1 MTTTDLVVPVQVNAL
16 VVNRLTRTAETFNRW
31 TPNFTAMTDEGAGAE
46 PPPGVGTETM
56 GPESEGVYVHWQ
68 LPEVLTDGYVD
79 QDTGETTFP
88 LVPDRWLVVR
98 YATAPGAAEPSV
110 AGWIVHSD
118 YLESRPVEDADG
130 NPVYGTNPH
139 PDPESRPGEPLRLT
153 FLGRR
158 HDLAD
163 GPWSEPPAQPPHL
176 TAVGPGLP
184 GFAAYQPYNKD
195 VFSLH
200 DTLQDLRGEL
210 DNYPPDATLSY
221 LVVGWYG
228 SDAEFLRAAADIPGL
243 LPPEADGIADLL
255 DALGW
260 AAPEG
265 TEADLSRTFYHGT
278 ALGLCW
284 EREGATPPSDKP
296 DNIELSEMLTLGSS
310 TAEALGRLAAR
321 QSRSARTGDL
331 VRSLFHGTLETL
343 DAADG
348 EEDLDAITHHSWF
361 SGSSGGH
368 LWRISARPVDGDAQ
382 APPPPA
388 APGWLADLN
397 RIQQQYD
404 DLAPTL
410 LRARERLWNI
420 WWLRHKPVPP
430 FTPGRPDGFDARAD
444 AELDPH
450 RAGSLAARVD
460 ELLGKREALIGELP
474 TGSTPEELQAAADAY
489 AAALGLAP
497 EYVLERTARESYY
510 RPADP
515 VVLIRNTGATQPL
528 TRDTPLPC
536 RVPGALLTR
545 IKADGQWID
554 RPTAP
559 PTPDLTHL
567 PAACTALL
575 AEFALLDQVARSG
588 HLPDAL
594 ADPDATAGPVPE
606 YTGVW
611 RQPWL
616 PMHMEFE
623 LRYCPTPYRSGEDTH
638 WTFNGHRYEWSG
650 SGAQPGGGEGDLRW
664 LTFKNRAF
672 LTPTAP
678 YVLAHQIDRYLD
690 TYSDAPAEGLLALKE
705 ELGDPALL
713 SQRLDGFHDWLL
725 QQDGAARTTVHVPAE
740 AARLV
745 GDVQRV
751 PDPGPVEPPTGHPG
765 GAYQPVR
772 AGQFFFQDLRIVDR
786 FGRSF
791 DIVNNRNMESVSLTL
806 ADSVTPDA
814 VLDDDLIG
822 RARFVQL
829 GPRLLQGAR
838 LRLETVRATDG
849 AALSPMARAG
859 TPENP
864 LAGWVLLNHLDQTLI
879 VHAPDG
885 QALGELR
892 IVRNSAGEDD
902 TVWLP
907 LPGSPHPDPETDSF
921 AAALP
926 HLAGFL
932 LPLLAKPSSAFAA
945 LLETIDTALDTITDP
960 AAQDDGSPLRLLG
973 RPLALVR
980 ADLGIELE
988 GPLVG
993 SPSWDSVL
1001 EDTAEEYDTYSWA
1014 VRLGSE
1020 RLLGDGL
1027 VGYFSGATGPDQDT
1041 SYEVFHAILPQGGD
1055 GYVEP
1060 IGEGHGLA
1068 LPARTPDEP
1077 VTHHLTLM
1085 MDPYAPVHATTDILP
1100 VTRVGLPDDLV
1111 SDALRRIRA
1120 TFRLGP
1126 LLAPERTDGAE
1137 LFDGSEEPPAHG
1149 VVLPRPAS
1157 WHGAW
1162 SWAEPR
1168 GAETEWAEL
1177 PVLPADASAHPG
1189 DPGPQAR
1196 YGYLVLDATETS

>member
-1 MTTTDLVVPVQVNAL
+1 MSSTDLVVPVRVHAL

-68 LPEVLTDGYVD
+68 LPEALTDGHVD
-79 QDTGETTFP
+79 QATGETAFP
-88 LVPDRWLVVR
+88 YAPDRWLVVR
-98 YATAPGAAEPSV
+98 YAAAPGAAAPAV
-110 AGWIVHSD
+110 TGWIVHSD

-130 NPVYGTNPH
+130 NPVYGTNPY
-139 PDPESRPGEPLRLT
+139 PDPESRPGEPLRMT
-153 FLGRR
+153 YLGRR
-158 HDLAD
+158 HALSD
-163 GPWSEPPAQPPHL
+163 GPWTEPPAQPPHL
-176 TAVGPGLP
+176 TAAGPGLP

-200 DTLQDLRGEL
+200 DTLQDLKGEL
-210 DNYPPDATLSY
+210 DNYPPDATLGY

-228 SDAEFLRAAADIPGL
+228 NNPEFLGAAADIPGL
-243 LPPEADGIADLL
+243 LPPEADGVADLL
-255 DALGW
+255 AALGW

-265 TEADLSRTFYHGT
+265 TGDGLQTTLYHGT
-278 ALGLCW
+278 VLGVSW
-284 EREGATPPSDKP
+284 QREGATPPSDKP
-296 DNIELSEMLTLGSS
+296 DNVELSEMLTLGSS

-321 QSRSARTGDL
+321 QTRSPRTGDL

-343 DAADG
+343 DTADG
-348 EEDLDAITHHSWF
+348 EADLDTITHHSWF

-368 LWRISARPVDGDAQ
+368 LWRISPRPVDGDARAPQ
-382 APPPPA
+382 PPPEPD
-388 APGWLADLN
+388 WLAALN
-397 RIQQQYD
+397 HTQQQYD
-404 DLAPTL
+404 GLTPTL

-420 WWLRHKPVPP
+420 WWLLNKPVPP
-430 FTPGRPDGFDARAD
+430 FTPGRPDGFDSRAE
-444 AELDPH
+444 AELDPD
-450 RAGSLAARVD
+450 RAGSLAARVRA
-460 ELLGKREALIGELP
+460 LLAEQDALADELP

-489 AAALGLAP
+489 ATARGLAP

-515 VVLIRNTGATQPL
+515 VVLIRNTGAGQPL

-536 RVPGALLTR
+536 RVPEALLTR
-545 IKADGQWID
+545 IRAGGQWID

-559 PTPDLTHL
+559 PTPGLDGL
-567 PAACTALL
+567 PPACAALL
-575 AEFALLDQVARSG
+575 AEFALLDRVARSG
-588 HLPDAL
+588 HLPAAL
-594 ADPDATAGPVPE
+594 ADPDSTVGPVPE
-606 YTGVW
+606 YTALW

-623 LRYCPTPYRSGEDTH
+623 LRYCPTPYQTGEATH
-638 WTFNGHRYEWSG
+638 WSFNGQRYEWSG
-650 SGAQPGGGEGDLRW
+650 DGAQPGTGEGDLRW

-678 YVLAHQIDRYLD
+678 YVLAHQIDRYLE
-690 TYSDAPAEGLLALKE
+690 TSSDAPAEGLLALKE
-705 ELGDPALL
+705 ELGDPDLL

-725 QQDGAARTTVHVPAE
+725 QQDGAARSTVHVPAD

-745 GDVQRV
+745 GDVRRV
-751 PDPGPVEPPTGHPG
+751 PDPGPVEPPPGDPG
-765 GAYQPVR
+765 GPYQPVR

-791 DIVNNRNMESVSLTL
+791 DIVNNRNYEGVSLTL
-806 ADSVTPDA
+806 GDSVTPDA

-838 LRLETVRATDG
+838 LRLETVRAADG
-849 AALSPMARAG
+849 SRLSPMVRAD
-859 TPENP
+859 TAENP
-864 LAGWVLLNHLDQTLI
+864 LAGWLLLNHLDRTLI
-879 VHAPDG
+879 VHGPDG

-892 IVRNSAGEDD
+892 IVRNTAGEDD

-907 LPGSPHPDPETDSF
+907 LPGSPHPDPQADSF

-932 LPLLAKPSSAFAA
+932 RPLLDKPAAAFAG
-945 LLETIDTALDTITDP
+945 LLDTIDSTLDTITDP
-960 AAQDDGSPLRLLG
+960 AAQDDGTPVRLLG

-988 GPLVG
+988 GPLLG
-993 SPSWDSVL
+993 SPGWDTVL
-1001 EDTAEEYDTYSWA
+1001 EEPEEEYDTYRWA

-1020 RLLGDGL
+1020 RRLGDGL
-1027 VGYFSGATGPDQDT
+1027 VGYFSGATGPDQST
-1041 SYEVFHAILPQGGD
+1041 SYEVFHAVRPEGGD
-1055 GYVEP
+1055 GYIEP
-1060 IGEGHGLA
+1060 IGEGRGLA
-1068 LPARTPDEP
+1068 LPARTPDRP
-1077 VTHHLTLM
+1077 VTHHLTLL

-1100 VTRVGLPDDLV
+1100 VTRVELPDDLV
-1111 SDALRRIRA
+1111 SDALRRIRGA
-1120 TFRLGP
+1120 FRLGP
-1126 LLAPERTDGAE
+1126 LLAPERAAGPDG
-1137 LFDGSEEPPAHG
+1137 DPVGG

-1177 PVLPADASAHPG
+1177 EIVPADASAHPG
-1189 DPGPQAR
+1189 DPAPQAR